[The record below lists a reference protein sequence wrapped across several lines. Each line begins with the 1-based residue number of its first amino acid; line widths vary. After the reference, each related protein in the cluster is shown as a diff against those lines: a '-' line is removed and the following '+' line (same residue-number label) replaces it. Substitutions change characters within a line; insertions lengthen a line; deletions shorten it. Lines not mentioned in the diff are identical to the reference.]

1 MRRIL
6 ARPDLRTYLAAT
18 TLSTLGDFALLLAL
32 GIWAKTLTGSNS
44 AAALA
49 VFFFF
54 APTPL
59 APLAGLLVDRVRRR
73 PLLIVVN
80 LSTAAVVSTLLL
92 VRGPGQ
98 LWLLY
103 LIASLYGLSG
113 SVLASAKSALVR
125 TLVPDDDE
133 LAEMNGTMRTLT
145 EMTRLFAPLA
155 GAGLF
160 AVAGGGAVAL
170 LDAATFLVAAA
181 ALVTLRVD
189 EPAPTPPTGR
199 WTTELTAGLAHVRRT
214 VALRQIVVGVGLA
227 LLVVGFSETV
237 IFAVVDSALHRPATF
252 VGVLDLM
259 LGVGAVGGGIVSA
272 RAVRRLGPGHAIGA
286 ALVALAAGAALLAV
300 PLTPVVLAGMAVI
313 GTGVPVLVV
322 GLWTGMQR
330 VTPPHL
336 QGRVFSAVDVL
347 VSTPQTVSLALGA
360 GLATLVDY
368 RGLIAVTVVVLLLS
382 AGYLVT
388 RPAEHS
394 IVDTA
399 PSTVDELVPGAA

>member
-1 MRRIL
+1 MRRVL

-49 VFFFF
+49 IFFFF

-80 LSTAAVVSTLLL
+80 LTTAAVVSSLLL

-103 LIASLYGLSG
+103 LISAAYGLSG

-133 LAEMNGTMRTLT
+133 LAEMNGVLRTLT
-145 EMTRLFAPLA
+145 EMTRLLAPLA

-170 LDAATFLVAAA
+170 LDAATFLLAAA
-181 ALVTLRVD
+181 ALARLRVR
-189 EPAPTPPTGR
+189 EPAPTPATGS
-199 WTTELTAGLAHVRRT
+199 WAAELTAGLAHVRRT
-214 VALRQIVVGVGLA
+214 VPLRQVVVGVGLA

-252 VGVLDLM
+252 VGVLELM
-259 LGVGAVGGGIVSA
+259 LGAGAVGGGILSG
-272 RAVRRLGPGHAIGA
+272 RAIRRLGPGRAVGA
-286 ALVALAAGAALLAV
+286 AMVALAAGSALLAV
-300 PLTPVVLAGMAVI
+300 PLTAVVLAGMAVM
-313 GTGVPVLVV
+313 GSGVPVLVV
-322 GLWTGMQR
+322 GLWTAMQR
-330 VTPPHL
+330 VTPAHL

-360 GLATLVDY
+360 GLAALVDY
-368 RGLIAVTVVVLLLS
+368 RGLIAVTVVVLLAS
-382 AGYLVT
+382 AGYLIS
-388 RPAEHS
+388 RPAQRS
-394 IVDTA
+394 AGAAD
-399 PSTVDELVPGAA
+399 PSTVEPVPAAA